1 MERPGSAD
9 PNGEKV
15 AERTWDCPC
24 HAWHLGSLRRSI
36 VSGEPKCRP
45 SPSVPYANG
54 AWRARDLPE
63 TALHAT
69 SPRLTPRPSTA
80 SLTCVTVWE
89 REVVQG
95 VVNPPR
101 IDGMQALRLSYLR
114 SSIIPSRVRCAR
126 CVPEASTGGHRP
138 AAKLQVSRPTRQLG
152 YDPSQGGSAGS
163 NPVGATIQ
171 HQHNTAAD
179 LDERRSEAALC
190 IRPGPVKSG
199 CGRASVPYSCP
210 RFVPV
215 MGAGVR
221 RKARLLASLW
231 RGQGPGTRVP
241 TAPADLNASVRV
253 RSGLPLCGLAFPHP
267 WGRALSRGRRRT
279 GPLVGLW
286 LMTERIVRRRPGRRF
301 GVGSHAPIRAPR
313 VGSA

>member
-80 SLTCVTVWE
+80 SLTRVTVWE

-101 IDGMQALRLSYLR
+101 IDGKDG
-114 SSIIPSRVRCAR
+114 V
-126 CVPEASTGGHRP
+126 
-138 AAKLQVSRPTRQLG
+138 
-152 YDPSQGGSAGS
+152 AGS
-163 NPVGATIQ
+163 IP
-171 HQHNTAAD
+171 
-179 LDERRSEAALC
+179 
-190 IRPGPVKSG
+190 
-199 CGRASVPYSCP
+199 
-210 RFVPV
+210 
-215 MGAGVR
+215 AGVPPQTSSS
-221 RKARLLASLW
+221 ARV
-231 RGQGPGTRVP
+231 QH
-241 TAPADLNASVRV
+241 PACRM
-253 RSGLPLCGLAFPHP
+253 PK
-267 WGRALSRGRRRT
+267 SR
-279 GPLVGLW
+279 
-286 LMTERIVRRRPGRRF
+286 
-301 GVGSHAPIRAPR
+301 
-313 VGSA
+313 